1 MLRAHRD
8 KIVTE
13 PAGISHTY
21 RHGTGYSENVRHEGG
36 TTAVSTEQNPTQQGP
51 QPPFPQQK
59 QEPPGLE
66 SQMQPRPDYGE
77 ESYQGSGRLQGC
89 GTIITGADSG
99 IGRAVALAF
108 AREGADVLI
117 SYLSEDSDAQETA
130 RIVERA
136 GRKAVLVRGDVG
148 REEHCRQIVQRALQ
162 EFGRLD
168 VLVNNAAYQMT
179 HESIDELSSE
189 EFDYTFRTNIY
200 ATFFLSKA
208 ALPHLKEGGSII
220 NTASI
225 QAYEP
230 TPTLLAYAA
239 TKGAIVTFT
248 KALAKEAI
256 KKGIRVNAVAPG
268 PIWTPLIPST
278 MPEQKVEQFGQT
290 TPTQRPGQPA
300 ELAPVY
306 VFLASHDASYITG
319 EVIGVTGGR
328 PLP

>member
-1 MLRAHRD
+1 
-8 KIVTE
+8 
-13 PAGISHTY
+13 
-21 RHGTGYSENVRHEGG
+21 
-36 TTAVSTEQNPTQQGP
+36 VSTDDTQQNPTQQGP

-66 SQMQPRPDYGE
+66 SEMQPRPDYGE
-77 ESYQGSGRLQGC
+77 ESYQGSGRLQGY

-108 AREGADVLI
+108 AREGADVLV

-168 VLVNNAAYQMT
+168 VLVNNAAFQMT
-179 HESIDELSSE
+179 HESIEELSSE
-189 EFDYTFRTNIY
+189 EFDYTFRTNVY
-200 ATFFLSKA
+200 AMFFLSKA

-256 KKGIRVNAVAPG
+256 KKGIRANAVAPG

>member
-1 MLRAHRD
+1 MLSFVD
-8 KIVTE
+8 K
-13 PAGISHTY
+13 
-21 RHGTGYSENVRHEGG
+21 RGG
-36 TTAVSTEQNPTQQGP
+36 TTVSTDDTQQNPTQQGP

-66 SQMQPRPDYGE
+66 SEMQPRPDYGE

-117 SYLSEDSDAQETA
+117 SYLCEDSDAQETA
-130 RIVERA
+130 RVVERA

-168 VLVNNAAYQMT
+168 ILVNNAAFQMT
-179 HESIDELSSE
+179 HESIDGLSSE

-200 ATFFLSKA
+200 ALFFLSKA
-208 ALPHLKEGGSII
+208 ALPHMKEGGSII

-230 TPTLLAYAA
+230 SPTLLAYAA

-278 MPEQKVEQFGQT
+278 MPAQKVEQFGQT